1 MENKKKTHTRKEFI
15 GKCLAAG
22 GLLFV
27 GLVGLGGCGSKKNS
41 KQKEKSNAPKTCDDL
56 SDVSKSEIKKRRS
69 FGYVKK
75 SRVQGSHCSNCKLYL
90 PPNDD
95 KSCGGCLL
103 FDGPVEPDGY
113 CMQYE
118 PAS

>member
-1 MENKKKTHTRKEFI
+1 MENGIYSRKEFI
-15 GKCLAAG
+15 RKCLAGTAIFSG
-22 GLLFV
+22 TTLAV
-27 GLVGLGGCGSKKNS
+27 SACSSKRSGSKK
-41 KQKEKSNAPKTCDDL
+41 EKSTSANPCEDL
-56 SDVSKSEIKKRRS
+56 SGVSKSEIKKREK
-69 FGYVKK
+69 FGYVNK
-75 SRVQGSHCSNCKLYL
+75 STVPGSHCSNCKLYL

-95 KSCGGCLL
+95 EDCGGCLL